1 MIKWTPRFSVSDET
15 IDMQH
20 QKLFSIMNDII
31 EAMKTSKADDRAF
44 ISEILKRLLDYT
56 EYHFREEE
64 IKFNA
69 TKKKKKTEHIRAHK
83 EFIKKVEEMISKKD
97 KGIPSL
103 NAIQISNLT
112 YSWLSNHILNFDK
125 TYTDY
130 ITGKIK

>member
-1 MIKWTPRFSVSDET
+1 
-15 IDMQH
+15 
-20 QKLFSIMNDII
+20 MNDII

-44 ISEILKRLLDYT
+44 ISEILKRLLEYT
-56 EYHFREEE
+56 EYHFHEEE

-69 TKKKKKTEHIRAHK
+69 TTYPRKAEHIRAHK
-83 EFIKKVEEMISKKD
+83 EFIKKIKEMIAQKD